1 MIDTIYVESAVR
13 DHPRTRAL
21 LQRFR
26 DARVI
31 DCTRYGEVFNPKAQN
46 FRLQKHRPALI
57 LAGKFKSFV
66 LPAPSGYGIGA
77 RHNYYFSHLLNC
89 VYDCRYCFLQ
99 GMYQSAHYVLFVNFE
114 DFQQEIRR
122 VAAEHPGEPVH
133 FFSGY
138 DGDSLAMEPMTGFAE
153 SFLPM
158 FRELPNASLELRT
171 KSTQTRSLLTG
182 AALPNAIVAF
192 SFTPRA
198 VALALEAGTPAV
210 DKRLAAAQRLQQR
223 GWPIGLRFD
232 PIVYFQDWQRGYRE
246 LFADV
251 FRALDPDAIHSVS
264 LGTFRLP
271 EAFFR
276 RMAGLYPEETLFA
289 GPLAS
294 RDGMVSYRESL
305 EHELVGFCAEELLRY
320 IPQEKLFPSR
330 P

>member
-114 DFQQEIRR
+114 DYQQEIRR

-251 FRALDPDAIHSVS
+251 FRALDPNAIHSVS

>member
-77 RHNYYFSHLLNC
+77 KHNYYFSHLLNC

>member
-276 RMAGLYPEETLFA
+276 RMAGLYPEEPLFA